1 MKKVFIIL
9 LTVML
14 FAASCRETDEYLP
27 LSTQEDAVYYQTVPY
42 SITVGIT
49 PMTDKINGVEL
60 KTTFYDGDVIEI
72 TNPKI
77 LAEPAILT
85 SNDCIGKDKATFS
98 GELKVKLSKTLT
110 PGSTNLTAALKNS
123 DTTQHLYNDGKPFID
138 VKGVESNTEG
148 LNRYSYWA
156 CEDFTYNADATAIE
170 LTQKTIFVKFEM
182 HFGGMNFSISSDKAF
197 SSDAN
202 ISIDTTLYAVPYGMV
217 LKSDILNLEK
227 TLDEKG
233 VCIYKIDYPTPHNCL
248 PGVFS
253 VADNKQVYFS
263 KGNLQ
268 TNKTNTIWQ
277 FAAHQYD
284 VPKSYNGEWLG
295 QFGWYPGEW
304 YQGNNGNDGFTD
316 FQCVMGPQWSLLSFD
331 EWNYLFYK
339 RPNAA
344 DKYGVANVAGLEGVI
359 LLPDD
364 WTMTDGFTL
373 SSNYSEDEWTQME
386 NAGAVFLP
394 MEGDNTFYYE
404 TYSTKF
410 NYWTSSASSFDCISL
425 GLESGYIGLTTQEQ
439 ERGAGAVRLVYDR
452 GIYTPSNSVTPI
464 KPTSDVDRC
473 IIVDKGEGDYAD
485 FYLCTHGFIEGQQYK
500 LSMKVKA
507 DYDDEFKSDLMIGY
521 VPDDRPTGYIT
532 PSYYYPETGQVTD
545 YLRFSSEWETVEL
558 TGKFDDNGWGIG
570 FEFDHSNKYYFDDIK
585 LTIDDTEVIINGDCS
600 SDDTRSFAVVDDYQE
615 TIPITFIDKKSIKNI
630 EPGNVIYEI
639 DYTTLD
645 EIPHYASNYELDY
658 ENGLILF
665 DEDTYRVAEDIPTL
679 DGKSYSIIVEIRGD
693 EAGELDASMRWSWF
707 SNSANTTIQYGT
719 EWETREFFFDEQ
731 VGADSFLIFDNSF
744 SDQTVYIRNLKV
756 VYQGN

>member
-27 LSTQEDAVYYQTVPY
+27 LSTQEDAIYFQTVPY

-182 HFGGMNFSISSDKAF
+182 HFGGMIFSISSDKAF

-268 TNKTNTIWQ
+268 
-277 FAAHQYD
+277 
-284 VPKSYNGEWLG
+284 
-295 QFGWYPGEW
+295 
-304 YQGNNGNDGFTD
+304 NGNDGFTD

-410 NYWTSSASSFDCISL
+410 NYWTSSASSFDYSFQFCHP
-425 GLESGYIGLTTQEQ
+425 YQ
-439 ERGAGAVRLVYDR
+439 
-452 GIYTPSNSVTPI
+452 
-464 KPTSDVDRC
+464 
-473 IIVDKGEGDYAD
+473 
-485 FYLCTHGFIEGQQYK
+485 
-500 LSMKVKA
+500 
-507 DYDDEFKSDLMIGY
+507 
-521 VPDDRPTGYIT
+521 
-532 PSYYYPETGQVTD
+532 TD
-545 YLRFSSEWETVEL
+545 
-558 TGKFDDNGWGIG
+558 
-570 FEFDHSNKYYFDDIK
+570 
-585 LTIDDTEVIINGDCS
+585 
-600 SDDTRSFAVVDDYQE
+600 
-615 TIPITFIDKKSIKNI
+615 
-630 EPGNVIYEI
+630 
-639 DYTTLD
+639 
-645 EIPHYASNYELDY
+645 
-658 ENGLILF
+658 
-665 DEDTYRVAEDIPTL
+665 
-679 DGKSYSIIVEIRGD
+679 IR
-693 EAGELDASMRWSWF
+693 R
-707 SNSANTTIQYGT
+707 
-719 EWETREFFFDEQ
+719 
-731 VGADSFLIFDNSF
+731 
-744 SDQTVYIRNLKV
+744 
-756 VYQGN
+756 

>member
-27 LSTQEDAVYYQTVPY
+27 LSPQEDAVYYQTVPY

-60 KTTFYDGDVIEI
+60 KTTFYEGDVIEI

-77 LAEPAILT
+77 LARPAILT

-98 GELKVKLSKTLT
+98 GELKVKLGKTLT
-110 PGSTNLTAALKNS
+110 PASTNLTAALKNS
-123 DTTQHLYNDGKPFID
+123 DSTQHLYNDGRPFID

-156 CEDFTYNADATAIE
+156 CEDFTYNTDASAIE

-182 HFGGMNFSISSDKAF
+182 PFGGVNFSMSSDKTF
-197 SSDAN
+197 SSDAY

-227 TLDEKG
+227 TLDENG

-268 TNKTNTIWQ
+268 TNNTNTIWQ

-284 VPKSYNGEWLG
+284 VPQSYNDEWLG
-295 QFGWYPGEW
+295 QFSWSSGEW
-304 YQGNNGNDGFTD
+304 YQVNYDLKGISNY
-316 FQCVMGPQWSLLSFD
+316 QYVMGDQWSMLSFN

-410 NYWTSSASSFDCISL
+410 NYWTSPASSFNCISL
-425 GLESGYIGLTTQEQ
+425 GLESGYIGLTTQE
-439 ERGAGAVRLVYDR
+439 RKRGAVRLVYDR
-452 GIYTPSNSVTPI
+452 GIYTPFNSVTPV

-473 IIVDKGEGDYAD
+473 IVVDKGECDYVV
-485 FYLCTHGFIEGQQYK
+485 FYLCTHGFIEGQKYK

-507 DYDDEFKSDLMIGY
+507 DYDDEFKSDLKIGY
-521 VPDDRPTGYIT
+521 VPTDRAPYDIT
-532 PSYYYPETGQVTD
+532 PSYSYPETGQVTD
-545 YLRFSSEWETVEL
+545 YLQFSSEWETVEL
-558 TGKFDDNGWGIG
+558 TGEFKANGWVIG
-570 FEFDHSNKYYFDDIK
+570 FELKHSNKYYFDDIK

-600 SDDTRSFAVVDDYQE
+600 SDDTCSFAVEDDYQE
-615 TIPITFIDKKSIKNI
+615 IIPVTFIDKNSIKTI
-630 EPGNVIYEI
+630 KPGNVIYEI
-639 DYTTLD
+639 DFTTLD
-645 EIPHYASNYELDY
+645 EYPYYDHASNYELDY

-665 DEDTYRVAEDIPTL
+665 DDNNNRVAEDIPTL
-679 DGKSYSIIVEIRGD
+679 EGKYYSIIVEIRGD
-693 EAGELDASMRWSWF
+693 EAGELEASMHW
-707 SNSANTTIQYGT
+707 NSYSYPINTTIQYGT
-719 EWETREFFFDEQ
+719 EWETREFFFDEP
-731 VGADSFLIFDNSF
+731 VEGDCFLDFKNFYSE
-744 SDQTVYIRNLKV
+744 QPVYIRNIKV
-756 VYQGN
+756 AYQGN